1 MLSAE
6 MKPRTSKPK
15 TRTTRQQKN
24 QPAATATSV
33 ISAGQPDTILL
44 AVIGMSPAVLTET
57 VWALACEPVPV
68 IPSRIIVV
76 TTAMGRTEIIKWLFE
91 PLPRFSGQTA
101 WETLRTALAVRG
113 HDLTGK
119 LRFGTTP
126 DDIRVITAAEPATG
140 RTRELDDLRTP
151 ADNEAASDF
160 LLEQVRGIA
169 ENPDTRLVAS
179 IAGGRKTMGA
189 LLYAC
194 MTLVG
199 RETDRLTHVLVNE
212 PFDTLRE
219 FFFPGQPGGL
229 INKPSAQNPAQSLN
243 HDPESARVDLADVPF
258 VPLRNLF
265 VRELG
270 RKAGTFSRLIDTCKA
285 DIRRRA
291 AESIRLSIDPVR
303 AELDVNG
310 ITIKLSPTE
319 MLVALFLARRAKQR
333 EQPYCSYKDAI
344 DDLNLFRKEQLE
356 AVKDFNDWRHAS
368 SISSEWD
375 ERELTKAVAGIR
387 EKLRQQG
394 GDAALLAQCFPEKG
408 RCSLDIVP
416 SMIFIK

>member
-1 MLSAE
+1 
-6 MKPRTSKPK
+6 MKPKMSKSK
-15 TRTTRQQKN
+15 TKTVRQQQQ
-24 QPAATATSV
+24 QPDVIPTSV
-33 ISAGQPDTILL
+33 ISQGPPETILL
-44 AVIGMSPAVLTET
+44 AVTGMSPAVLTET
-57 VWALACEPVPV
+57 VWALAFESVPV

-76 TTAMGRTEIIKWLFE
+76 TTAMGRTEIMKWLFE
-91 PLPRFSGQTA
+91 PLPRFSGRTP
-101 WETLRTALAVRG
+101 WEALRAALADRG

-119 LRFGTTP
+119 LRFGTTA
-126 DDIRVITAAEPATG
+126 DDIRVITAADPATG

-212 PFDTLRE
+212 PFDTMRE

-229 INKPSAQNPAQSLN
+229 ISKPGTQNPAQSLN
-243 HDPESARVDLADVPF
+243 HDPANARVDLADVPF

-270 RKAGTFSRLIDTCKA
+270 RKAGTFSRLIETCKA

-303 AELDVNG
+303 TEIDVNG
-310 ITIKLSPTE
+310 TTIKLSPPE
-319 MLVALFLARRAKQR
+319 MLVMLFLARRAKQR

-344 DDLNLFRKEQLE
+344 DDLNLFRTEQIE
-356 AVKDFNDWRHAS
+356 APKDFNDWRHAS
-368 SISSEWD
+368 SVRSAWD

-387 EKLRQQG
+387 EKLRKEG
-394 GDAALLAQCFPEKG
+394 GDAALLAPCLPEKG

-416 SMIFIK
+416 SLIFIK

>member
-1 MLSAE
+1 
-6 MKPRTSKPK
+6 MKPKMSKPK
-15 TRTTRQQKN
+15 TKTARQYKE
-24 QPAATATSV
+24 QPAPTATH
-33 ISAGQPDTILL
+33 ATLPGQPETVLL
-44 AVIGMSPAVLTET
+44 AVTGMSPAVLTET
-57 VWALACEPVPV
+57 VWALANEPEPV

-91 PLPRFSGQTA
+91 PMPRFSGQTP
-101 WETLRTALAVRG
+101 WEALRTALAASG
-113 HDLTGK
+113 HNLTGK
-119 LRFGTTP
+119 LRFGATP
-126 DDIRVITAAEPATG
+126 DDIRVITAADAATG

-160 LLEQVRGIA
+160 LLEQVRGVV

-199 RETDRLTHVLVNE
+199 RETDRLTHVLVND

-219 FFFPGQPGGL
+219 FFFPKQPGGH
-229 INKPSAQNPAQSLN
+229 ISKPDTQNSGRMLEYHPAN
-243 HDPESARVDLADVPF
+243 ARVDLADVPF

-270 RKAGTFSRLIDTCKA
+270 RKAGTFSRLIETCKA
-285 DIRRRA
+285 DVRRRA
-291 AESIRLSIDPVR
+291 AESIRLTIDSAR

-310 ITIKLSPTE
+310 TTIKLSPPE
-319 MLVALFLARRAKQR
+319 MLVLLFLARRAKQR
-333 EQPYCSYKDAI
+333 EQPYSSYKDAI
-344 DDLNLFRKEQLE
+344 DDLNSFRDEQLE
-356 AVKDFNDWRHAS
+356 ATKDFNDWRHGTS
-368 SISSEWD
+368 LRSVWD
-375 ERELTKAVAGIR
+375 ERDLTKAVAGIR
-387 EKLRQQG
+387 EKLRWQG
-394 GDAALLAQCFPEKG
+394 GDAALLAPCLPEKG

>member
-1 MLSAE
+1 MKSTKLQRKMKAARVKIEQQSTNTTAE
-6 MKPRTSKPK
+6 VS
-15 TRTTRQQKN
+15 
-24 QPAATATSV
+24 
-33 ISAGQPDTILL
+33 PDQAETILL
-44 AVIGMSPAVLTET
+44 AVTGMSPAVLTET
-57 VWALACEPVPV
+57 VWALANEPEPI

-76 TTAMGRTEIIKWLFE
+76 TTATGRTEIIKWLFE
-91 PLPRFSGQTA
+91 PIPRFSGKTP
-101 WETLRTALAVRG
+101 WEALRTALAADG
-113 HDLTGK
+113 HSLSGK
-119 LRFGTTP
+119 LRFGATP
-126 DDIRVITAAEPATG
+126 DDIRVITAADASTG

-160 LLEQVRGIA
+160 LLEQVRGIV

-199 RETDRLTHVLVNE
+199 RETDRLTHVLVND

-219 FFFPGQPGGL
+219 FFFPKQPGGP
-229 INKPSAQNPAQSLN
+229 ISKPDTQNPGRLLKY
-243 HDPESARVDLADVPF
+243 DPADARVDLADVPF

-270 RKAGTFSRLIDTCKA
+270 RKAGTFSRLVDTCRA
-285 DIRRRA
+285 DVRRRA
-291 AESIRLSIDPVR
+291 AESIRLTIDSVR

-310 ITIKLSPTE
+310 ATIKLSPTE
-319 MLVALFLARRAKQR
+319 MLVMLFLARRAKQK

-344 DDLNLFRKEQLE
+344 DDLNSFRNEQLE
-356 AVKDFNDWRHAS
+356 ATKDFNDWRHANS
-368 SISSEWD
+368 LGSIWD
-375 ERELTKAVAGIR
+375 ERELTKAVAGVR
-387 EKLRQQG
+387 EKLRHQG
-394 GDAALLAQCFPEKG
+394 GDAALLAPCLPEKG

>member
-1 MLSAE
+1 MKTARVKIEQQGTNTTAE
-6 MKPRTSKPK
+6 VSPD
-15 TRTTRQQKN
+15 
-24 QPAATATSV
+24 QPE
-33 ISAGQPDTILL
+33 TILL
-44 AVIGMSPAVLTET
+44 AVTGMSPAVLTET
-57 VWALACEPVPV
+57 VWALANEPEPI
-68 IPSRIIVV
+68 IPARIIVV
-76 TTAMGRTEIIKWLFE
+76 TTATGRTEIIKWLFE
-91 PLPRFSGQTA
+91 PLLRFSGQTP
-101 WETLRTALAVRG
+101 WEALRTALAADG
-113 HDLTGK
+113 HSLSGK
-119 LRFGTTP
+119 LRFGATP
-126 DDIRVITAAEPATG
+126 DDIRVITAADDATG

-160 LLEQVRGIA
+160 LLEQVRGVV

-199 RETDRLTHVLVNE
+199 RETDRLTHVLVND

-219 FFFPGQPGGL
+219 FFFPKQPGGP
-229 INKPSAQNPAQSLN
+229 ISKPDTQNPGRLLKY
-243 HDPESARVDLADVPF
+243 DPADARVDLADVPF

-270 RKAGTFSRLIDTCKA
+270 RKAGTFSRLVDTCRA
-285 DIRRRA
+285 DVRRRA
-291 AESIRLSIDPVR
+291 AESIRLTIDSVR
-303 AELDVNG
+303 AELDVNST
-310 ITIKLSPTE
+310 TIKLSPTE
-319 MLVALFLARRAKQR
+319 MLVMLFLARRAKHR

-344 DDLNLFRKEQLE
+344 DDLDSFRNEQLE
-356 AVKDFNDWRHAS
+356 ATKDFNDWRHANS
-368 SISSEWD
+368 LRSEWD

-387 EKLRQQG
+387 EKLRRQG
-394 GDAALLAQCFPEKG
+394 GDTASLAPCPLEKG